1 MGIKRRWL
9 LCLLGILLVVAGC
22 TEEGISEAVDKD
34 SEIKAKTEAR
44 DETNFPI
51 TIEVDGKKI
60 TIEEKPENIIPM
72 SLDVAEIVLELTEVE
87 NIAAIT
93 QGIDDE
99 YLSTQSEKAKDI
111 PNRIASAVNIDPE
124 EILSYDA
131 DLLLLTKLHGQEED
145 AETILSQVDVPIIS
159 FSTME
164 TVEDLL
170 TNILIIGKAIGE
182 EGKAEALVAQ
192 MEEEIVSIQQ
202 SIPEKTDPPSVL
214 VLSEVGPGTGPFMM
228 GPGNISYDL
237 IQLAGATPAVDS
249 IGLDHSAKAS
259 VEQVMKMDPDYI
271 FLLDFQGNGEDAH
284 EELINSPG
292 WDSLQAVQN
301 EKLKVLEVKY
311 LMNPNTQVI
320 EGLRLMVDWIYEE
333 KE

>member
-1 MGIKRRWL
+1 MGIKRRWI

-22 TEEGISEAVDKD
+22 TEEGNSEAVDKD
-34 SEIKAKTEAR
+34 SEIKAKREDR
-44 DETNFPI
+44 DETNFPV
-51 TIEVDGKKI
+51 TVEVDGKKI

-72 SLDVAEIVLELTEVE
+72 SLDVAEIVLELTETE
-87 NIAAIT
+87 IIAAIT

-111 PNRIASAVNIDPE
+111 PSRIASAVNIDPE

-145 AETILSQVDVPIIS
+145 ADTILSQVDVPIIS

-170 TNILIIGKAIGE
+170 TNISIIGKAIGE

-192 MEEEIVSIQQ
+192 MEEEIASIQQ

-214 VLSEVGPGTGPFMM
+214 VLSEVGPGTGLFMM

-271 FLLDFQGNGEDAH
+271 FLLDFQGNGEEAH
-284 EELINSPG
+284 EELMNSPG

-301 EKLKVLEVKY
+301 KNLKVLEVKY